1 MRKLLLGLGA
11 LAVLGGAASAQR
23 LELLGGDDAPG
34 MTGMAGR
41 PVVQSGV
48 ARGVVAELDRAGH
61 SLVAWRYVSLA
72 DDMISTM
79 VADEIGRRETYRL
92 DGGREYVF
100 QAACDRMCTDLD
112 MELSDEH
119 GAVLAS
125 DTSDARWPVVT
136 FTPPATG
143 RYTLRVWVKSCF
155 DEYCYVGVRG
165 YGRTEG

>member
-1 MRKLLLGLGA
+1 MGNLVRGLAA

-23 LELLGGDDAPG
+23 LELLGGDDTLGSPA
-34 MTGMAGR
+34 MAGR
-41 PVVQSGV
+41 SVVQSGV
-48 ARGVVAELDRAGH
+48 ARGVVAELDRAGR

-79 VADEIGRRETYRL
+79 VADEVGRRETYRL

-112 MELSDEH
+112 MELVDQH

-125 DTSDARWPVVT
+125 DTSDAQWPVVT
-136 FTPPATG
+136 FTPAATG

-155 DEYCYVGVRG
+155 EEYCYVGVRG